1 MGRVNET
8 DSTVLS
14 HLGLSSKLFQKVPES
29 LVYTLLLI
37 AFALGLTIAIYNV
50 WPFTTDDAY
59 ITLRYASNWANF
71 GQLNWNLDDQV
82 KVEGYSNSLYLGL
95 AYLAIKLSLNPIL
108 VLKVISLFS
117 LAGALIIIYLITNL
131 YANSICSILAVTF
144 FGSYYGTIWWTA
156 SGLETITFVFLTLIS
171 FYFYLLSSKADW
183 KKSLLW
189 LGISGFSVALTGI
202 TRIEGPLVGIA
213 IVICLLLDETAK
225 KSSWKRVL
233 TKLMVLAAPFL
244 LIYGTYFL
252 LRFLWFKELL
262 PNSYYC
268 KKGFTGNPWTLINM
282 FLVENKVYLL
292 IGLIGFLNKKARTS
306 LLAMYSYI
314 ILLLIGL
321 YGTDPII
328 GHYNRHSLIAVA
340 LTGIILSVAIFQLWR
355 IKPIVTAILVF
366 FCIIYNLQTTFHH
379 RERLIAESSSY
390 EKRMEARAKL
400 ADYLNALNISSYAM
414 GDCGLVPYLT
424 SGKKVFDYYGLNSK
438 EFTSWPI
445 NRNSEAYVK
454 WLATQSP
461 DAVIVISNDGKS
473 FSPRNKTQKL
483 LYEIFCSQI
492 GYVDINKSFGDSGF
506 IYHTPYNYR
515 ILLRKGEKTS
525 Y

>member
-1 MGRVNET
+1 MGRMSNT
-8 DSTVLS
+8 DSSALS
-14 HLGLSSKLFQKVPES
+14 HLEPSSKLFHKVPKS

-37 AFALGLTIAIYNV
+37 AFALGLTIAIYNA

-59 ITLRYASNWANF
+59 ITLRYAFNWANL
-71 GQLNWNLDDQV
+71 GQLNWNLNDPV

-95 AYLAIKLSLNPIL
+95 AYLATKLSLNPIL

-117 LAGALIIIYLITNL
+117 LVGALIIIYLITNL

-144 FGSYYGTIWWTA
+144 LGSYYGTIWWTV

-171 FYFYLLSSKADW
+171 FYLYLLSTKADW

-202 TRIEGPLVGIA
+202 TRIEGPVVGIA
-213 IVICLLLDETAK
+213 IVICLLLDELAK
-225 KSSWKRVL
+225 KISRKTVFI
-233 TKLMVLAAPFL
+233 KLLVLAASFL

-268 KKGFTGNPWTLINM
+268 KKGFTGNPRVLINM

-328 GHYNRHSLIAVA
+328 GQYNRHSLIAVA
-340 LTGIILSVAIFQLWR
+340 LTGIILSLAIFQIWR
-355 IKPIVTAILVF
+355 IKPMVTAILVF
-366 FCIIYNLQTTFHH
+366 FLIIYNIQTTYHH
-379 RERLIAESSSY
+379 RERLTAESSSY
-390 EKRMEARAKL
+390 GKRMEARAQL
-400 ADYLNALNISSYAM
+400 ADYLNSLKISSYAM

-424 SGKKVFDYYGLNSK
+424 PGKKVFDYYGLNSK

-445 NRNSEAYVK
+445 NRDSEAYVK

-461 DAVIVISNDGKS
+461 EAVIVISNNGKS
-473 FSPRNKTQKL
+473 FSSRNKTQNL
-483 LYEIFCSQI
+483 LFEIFNGRL
-492 GYVDINKSFGDSGF
+492 GYADLNKTFGDSGS
-506 IYHTPYNYR
+506 IYLAPFYYR
-515 ILLRKGEKTS
+515 ILIKKGEKTS

>member
-1 MGRVNET
+1 MGKASDT
-8 DSTVLS
+8 DSSALS
-14 HLGLSSKLFQKVPES
+14 HLDPSSKLFRKVPKS

-37 AFALGLTIAIYNV
+37 AFALGLTIAIYNA

-59 ITLRYASNWANF
+59 ITLRYAYNWAHF
-71 GQLNWNLDDQV
+71 GQLNWNLNDPV

-95 AYLAIKLSLNPIL
+95 AYVAIKLSLNPIL

-117 LAGALIIIYLITNL
+117 LAGALVIIYLIAKS

-144 FGSYYGTIWWTA
+144 FGSYYGTVWWTV

-171 FYFYLLSSKADW
+171 FYFYLLSTKADW

-189 LGISGFSVALTGI
+189 LGISGFFVALTGI

-213 IVICLLLDETAK
+213 IVICLLLDEIAR
-225 KSSWKRVL
+225 KSSWKEAL
-233 TKLMVLAAPFL
+233 PKLLALAVPFL
-244 LIYGTYFL
+244 LIYGVYFL

-268 KKGFTGNPWTLINM
+268 KKGFTGNPRTLIDM
-282 FLVENKVYLL
+282 FLVENKAYLL
-292 IGLIGFLNKKARTS
+292 IGLIGFLNKKART
-306 LLAMYSYI
+306 LLLSMYTYI
-314 ILLLIGL
+314 ILLMIGL
-321 YGTDPII
+321 NGADPII

-340 LTGIILSVAIFQLWR
+340 LTGIILSAAIFQLWR

-366 FCIIYNLQTTFHH
+366 FCIIYNVQTTFHH
-379 RERLIAESSSY
+379 RERLIAEFSSY
-390 EKRMEARAKL
+390 EKRMEARAQL

-424 SGKKVFDYYGLNSK
+424 PRKKVFDYYGLNSK

-445 NRNSEAYVK
+445 NRGSEAYIK

-473 FSPRNKTQKL
+473 FSSRNKTQKL

-492 GYVDINKSFGDSGF
+492 GYVDINKSFGDGGS
-506 IYHTPYNYR
+506 IYHTPYYYR

>member
-1 MGRVNET
+1 MGRANET
-8 DSTVLS
+8 DSPALS
-14 HLGLSSKLFQKVPES
+14 HLEPSLKLFRKVPAG
-29 LVYTLLLI
+29 LVYSLLLI
-37 AFALGLTIAIYNV
+37 AFTISLTIAIYNA

-59 ITLRYASNWANF
+59 ITLRYAYNWANF
-71 GQLNWNLDDQV
+71 GQLNWNLNDPV

-108 VLKVISLFS
+108 VLKVISLFG
-117 LAGALIIIYLITNL
+117 LAGALVIIYLIAMS

-144 FGSYYGTIWWTA
+144 FGSYYGTIWWTV

-171 FYFYLLSSKADW
+171 FYCYFLSTKADS

-189 LGISGFSVALTGI
+189 LGITGFFVALTGI

-213 IVICLLLDETAK
+213 IVICLLLDELAK
-225 KSSWKRVL
+225 KSSWKSIF
-233 TKLMVLAAPFL
+233 TKLLVLAAPFL
-244 LIYGTYFL
+244 LIYGVYFL

-268 KKGFTGNPWTLINM
+268 KKGFTGNPRTLIDM
-282 FLVENKVYLL
+282 FLVENKAYLL